1 MRAFRLKL
9 VEQLL
14 EAPGAL
20 SRNRHFDTF
29 ADADGKSALR
39 LSRYLR
45 ALERDIL
52 AQHERGE
59 AIAMEA
65 AERHGE
71 PAVRIELTRP
81 RGKQL
86 AYLSRDELQLLLQRP
101 GVREA
106 LGL

>member
-71 PAVRIELTRP
+71 PAVRI
-81 RGKQL
+81 
-86 AYLSRDELQLLLQRP
+86 
-101 GVREA
+101 
-106 LGL
+106 